1 MGLSYDKETANT
13 SDQGMLKLR
22 RSGAR
27 DLKRGMEGVFKVMV
41 ITGGSLAICGY
52 RFISHDRC

>member
-13 SDQGMLKLR
+13 SDQVMLKLR

-27 DLKRGMEGVFKVMV
+27 DLKRGMDRIKVIV

-52 RFISHDRC
+52 RFISHDQC